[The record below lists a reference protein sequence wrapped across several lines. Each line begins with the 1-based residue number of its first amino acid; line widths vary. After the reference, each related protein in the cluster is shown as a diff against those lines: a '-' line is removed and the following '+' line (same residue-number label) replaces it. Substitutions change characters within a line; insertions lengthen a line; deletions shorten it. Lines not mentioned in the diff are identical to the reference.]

1 MSIDSIDSSEGPFD
15 LSYTPESSL
24 DVYSREGLALGVTP
38 VIGLSRLETVK
49 QAVLRR
55 AIVDVGSGGTKYLI
69 ADYNLATGQY
79 TVVKEGRIK
88 VPYQR
93 ALNASEDHLF
103 GKEIRE
109 EGIAAFQEI
118 QNLFS
123 DYGVQQSFA
132 FATEAFRQAD
142 NAMDFVH
149 EIGRRSGIN
158 VRIFE
163 QKDEAAIAFAQAA
176 EHLSVPEEN
185 LVVLEIGTGSFQLSI
200 KDERAHMG
208 DLGSVPFNHQILKE
222 ILDLDPAESGNLGSL
237 TDEQVKQADKI
248 ARDIARKAE
257 KEIKNVIQGD
267 ADRSIVGIGNLFT
280 RSLAPHAKNPD
291 VITRSDIRKFIREIL
306 KMPSDEIKN
315 DPFLGTDLSNASLAL
330 GFMKALQIHEI
341 NVLDSSNTTTIL
353 QNEANWS

>member
-24 DVYSREGLALGVTP
+24 DVYSRDDLALGVTP
-38 VIGLSRLETVK
+38 AINLSRLETVK

-69 ADYNLATGQY
+69 ADYNLATSEY

-118 QNLFS
+118 QKLFT

-149 EIGRRSGIN
+149 EIASRSGIN
-158 VRIFE
+158 VRIFD
-163 QKDEAAIAFAQAA
+163 QKDEAAIAFAQAS
-176 EHLSVPEEN
+176 EHLNIPEEK

-208 DLGSVPFNHQILKE
+208 DLGSVPFHHQILKE
-222 ILDLDPAESGNLGSL
+222 ILELDPAEDGIGSL
-237 TDEQVKQADKI
+237 TDDQVKQADKI

-257 KEIKNVIQGD
+257 KEIKNVIRGD

-280 RSLAPHAKNPD
+280 RSLAPHAKNPE

-306 KMPSDEIKN
+306 EMPSEEIKN
-315 DPFLGTDLSNASLAL
+315 DPFLSTDLSNAILTL
-330 GFMKALQIHEI
+330 GFMKVLQIHEI